1 MRRLDGDRA
10 ALKINHLEVHM
21 CTYTHACMCI
31 YMHIFMHV
39 NARTEEGN
47 AQRRHSHINC
57 KH

>member
-1 MRRLDGDRA
+1 MRRRDGDRA

-21 CTYTHACMCI
+21 CTHTRVRMCI

-39 NARTEEGN
+39 NAHTEEGN
-47 AQRRHSHINC
+47 AQRRHSHINS